1 MDMRIDWI
9 VKTIREMKD
18 EITGKKEIK
27 SLIMEIIRCECEDI
41 KKELKQVIIEQMG
54 RVKEEIQ
61 NWKSEGVNILNE
73 TVKTELQK
81 GLCHTS
87 VTNSETGEI
96 KKSYS
101 GAAKNQRESVLIVKP
116 KNGEKNNLSENTKKI
131 DIAKLGVGITKM
143 KKVAGG
149 AVVIGCENKDQA
161 EKLKDEV
168 ARDLGDEYEVQAPR
182 RRKMKLKIFD
192 VDKED
197 CEDEQGFWEKIRD
210 QNELRMNSIERK
222 IIHKVVRANS
232 KRMTVVAVVNAETRE
247 RFLQLEKLKIVW
259 HEPKITDHS
268 AIVLYWDRK
277 LVANENKLISYRDY
291 KRMDINKFKGM
302 IRSGLD
308 AIEGDN
314 INMKWQG
321 KQWYCEDVYQAIRQR
336 DEAHRVAR
344 VSGNGE
350 DWKIFQQLR
359 NKVVDVCR
367 KTKRRYMEEKLDKN
381 KKDLK
386 QMWRV
391 LKELVK
397 GKVTDKEYMEV
408 QLGNRIIKGMEEM
421 ADKFN
426 HYCIDSIKVFTN
438 MDDGECSIKDRNYN
452 DSVFETFAQ
461 IETEHL
467 VKIVRNLEN
476 KAGTEEG
483 ITVEIMKHVV
493 EVAAGK
499 ICHVFNKSF
508 EEGMFPKEWKEGTNR
523 IEEFRPVNKLPVYEN
538 ILEKVVHEQVVEF
551 LENNEMIS
559 ECQSGFRKKHSCETA
574 LQWVV
579 SEWKRAIGDGMMIG
593 VVFLDL
599 RRAFEIV
606 DREILIKKLQWFGIK
621 GAVLKHDDSRIGRT
635 GLLRQDF
642 RIARSPSEERDSTQ
656 QDFRIASMIW
666 SPVRPWCKKKGEPL
680 RILAEVTNQSL
691 SF

>member
-1 MDMRIDWI
+1 MRREIAAGSNRERIGSVGSVGVAADASGSSSKSTTTMDMRIDWI

-247 RFLQLEKLKIVW
+247 RFLQLEKLKIGWNICRVQDYVGILRCFKCCGYY
-259 HEPKITDHS
+259 HFAKDCSKLKEICGKCADQHATKDCNSKTRKCINCEEKIRVYNIKNLKTDHS
-268 AIVLYWDRK
+268 SYDNNCPCLRK
-277 LVANENKLISYRDY
+277 E
-291 KRMDINKFKGM
+291 
-302 IRSGLD
+302 
-308 AIEGDN
+308 
-314 INMKWQG
+314 MK
-321 KQWYCEDVYQAIRQR
+321 KQR
-336 DEAHRVAR
+336 D
-344 VSGNGE
+344 
-350 DWKIFQQLR
+350 
-359 NKVVDVCR
+359 
-367 KTKRRYMEEKLDKN
+367 
-381 KKDLK
+381 
-386 QMWRV
+386 
-391 LKELVK
+391 
-397 GKVTDKEYMEV
+397 
-408 QLGNRIIKGMEEM
+408 RIQC
-421 ADKFN
+421 N
-426 HYCIDSIKVFTN
+426 
-438 MDDGECSIKDRNYN
+438 
-452 DSVFETFAQ
+452 
-461 IETEHL
+461 
-467 VKIVRNLEN
+467 
-476 KAGTEEG
+476 
-483 ITVEIMKHVV
+483 
-493 EVAAGK
+493 
-499 ICHVFNKSF
+499 
-508 EEGMFPKEWKEGTNR
+508 
-523 IEEFRPVNKLPVYEN
+523 
-538 ILEKVVHEQVVEF
+538 
-551 LENNEMIS
+551 
-559 ECQSGFRKKHSCETA
+559 
-574 LQWVV
+574 
-579 SEWKRAIGDGMMIG
+579 
-593 VVFLDL
+593 
-599 RRAFEIV
+599 
-606 DREILIKKLQWFGIK
+606 
-621 GAVLKHDDSRIGRT
+621 
-635 GLLRQDF
+635 
-642 RIARSPSEERDSTQ
+642 
-656 QDFRIASMIW
+656 
-666 SPVRPWCKKKGEPL
+666 
-680 RILAEVTNQSL
+680 
-691 SF
+691 